1 MLVPQERLVAIR
13 RGFSF
18 MFPFQVVLTAN
29 RVVEVVKGRK
39 ELSTVIMG
47 TMGLTLKL
55 GEDFTTAGFRLEIIG
70 TFFLYTFF
78 PFPF

>member
-1 MLVPQERLVAIR
+1 
-13 RGFSF
+13 

-55 GEDFTTAGFRLEIIG
+55 GEEFTKAGFRSPMKFKDLECNLFMIEEEG
-70 TFFLYTFF
+70 EEATETAV
-78 PFPF
+78 

>member
-1 MLVPQERLVAIR
+1 MYT
-13 RGFSF
+13 
-18 MFPFQVVLTAN
+18 FQVVLTAN

-55 GEDFTTAGFRLEIIG
+55 GEEFTKAGFRLEIIG
-70 TFFLYTFF
+70 MFFLYTFF
-78 PFPF
+78 FPCLGVQ